1 MKHIGAA
8 ALFVVDILITPVVGV
23 LFGLTFIAV
32 QIGSWTGS
40 KS

>member
-1 MKHIGAA
+1 MKHIGGA
-8 ALFVVDILITPVVGV
+8 ALLILDIAITLVVGV

>member
-8 ALFVVDILITPVVGV
+8 ALFVVDILITLVVGV